1 MVEKGQYVYG
11 WPRPMVTTDAIV
23 FCTGKTTDSVLMIKR
38 GREPNKGMWA
48 FPGGFLEL
56 DEKMID
62 SAKRELQEETGLS
75 GVELEQMQTFGDI
88 GRDPRGRLLT
98 VTFIG
103 FVDEELEVKGGDDA
117 DEARWF
123 DINDLPE
130 NIAFDHN
137 MIIHIAIEKLKQ
149 RQNGFASIDSLNWAY
164 RTSRVLQIA
173 NRIGVFDALSE
184 KPLSA
189 DELADKCKAAN
200 ELAEKLLIACTAL
213 RLVTQKDGKYQNSK
227 LADKYLVI
235 GADLYQGNM
244 IAHSTW
250 VRGMWDQ
257 IENNLSLEPL
267 EDIETQQHYNFIMAM
282 DNIAKAA
289 RGKIFLENIDLSDR
303 KKLLDVGGGP
313 GSYSI
318 AACKKWHQLNA
329 TIFDMKET
337 IEIAKEVIAGEG
349 LSDRITTVTG
359 SWDTDEFGAGF
370 DAAIMSNIMH
380 GKNDDALMKLKK
392 AYNALEPG
400 GLLAVQEF
408 LLNDEKDGPVI
419 AALFNMMVGAF
430 SQSELLDVITQAGFA
445 DAKIVSVNETIGSGW
460 VTAQKPS

>member
-1 MVEKGQYVYG
+1 MAEKGQYIYE

-23 FCTGKTTDSVLMIKR
+23 FCIGRTTDSILMIKR

-48 FPGGFLEL
+48 FPGGFIEL
-56 DEKMID
+56 NEEMID
-62 SAKRELQEETGLS
+62 SAKRELEEETGLS

-98 VTFIG
+98 VAFIG

-117 DEARWF
+117 EEARWF
-123 DINDLPE
+123 DIDNLPE
-130 NIAFDHN
+130 NIAFDHD
-137 MIIHIAIEKLKQ
+137 MIMQVAIEKLKQ
-149 RQNGFASIDSLNWAY
+149 RQNDFARIDSLNWAY

-173 NRIGVFDALSE
+173 NRIGVFNALSE
-184 KPLSA
+184 KPLSSGQVA
-189 DELADKCKAAN
+189 DQCKAVP
-200 ELAEKLLIACTAL
+200 ELTEKLLIACAAMG
-213 RLVTQKDGKYQNSK
+213 LVTRKAGKYENSE
-227 LADKYLVI
+227 LADKYLVK
-235 GADLYQGNM
+235 GRALYQGNM

-250 VRGMWDQ
+250 VRGLWDE
-257 IENNLSLEPL
+257 IENNLSIEPL

-282 DNIAKAA
+282 DNITKAA
-289 RGKIFLENIDLSDR
+289 RGKIFLESIDLSDR

-318 AACKKWHQLNA
+318 TACKKWQQL
-329 TIFDMKET
+329 TSVVFDLKET
-337 IEIAKEVIAGEG
+337 IEIAKEVIAGENLG
-349 LSDRITTVTG
+349 DRITTVAG
-359 SWDTDEFGAGF
+359 SWDTDEFGVGF
-370 DAAIMSNIMH
+370 DAVIMSNIMH

-392 AYNALEPG
+392 AYNALEAG

-408 LLNDEKDGPVI
+408 LLDDEKDGPVI

-460 VTAQKPS
+460 VTAQRPK

>member
-1 MVEKGQYVYG
+1 
-11 WPRPMVTTDAIV
+11 MVTTDAIV